1 MSNEGGTDGSTYRSE
16 FRNLFGGDSQID
28 DSTGGKNKDGS
39 DPISSIQPSSLLSQ
53 EPMQMFEEQ
62 SNEQNNSNITPNI
75 LLEQLAYVDNFM
87 PSLEQDF
94 ANLDSWI
101 LQDSGGETTAMALG
115 GGGNGQRVNEGGI
128 GFDERLAAELSAF
141 ADDSFIFPDED
152 KRLGQGVS
160 DAVGGI
166 SGNNNPGNHDDND
179 LQGNPREF
187 EGDNGAGTNDDSERQ
202 QGTGRRSAHFLTQ
215 RRNTFLTS
223 QYDHSKSRFSS
234 KSREK
239 REAEGQLQQ
248 RQQLSSSRNEDNAS
262 ASAAGNLTSN
272 SVAESPLQDHGG
284 FTNVDIVPG
293 GSGGGAAGGTNNDVR
308 SPRFPQ
314 HSPNV
319 PSPLSNVLASQVVQP
334 YSVSASPVTTTSRPS
349 DSVSV
354 VSESQIPAAATAS
367 TQNHPQIHVPDY
379 STIPTSTLVALLPR
393 VSVPPGAHR
402 TLVNGGF
409 SQEQIDAVAA
419 IIAHHEQE
427 KLKRHNKENV
437 SNESRSNSVNDQDAS
452 RSADFLLSILAR
464 DSRPQ
469 QEQRQQQQEE
479 QQGFVESLLQ
489 LDPRTYDQGEGLV
502 RSASQDES
510 LGRVK
515 REGSLTGIEFE
526 EGEDEDEAEQEEEE
540 EENETE
546 NANDATS
553 SKPLKRSRSTE
564 DVFSSSPN
572 VKRRNVPNGV
582 ISPPLTAA
590 TNSTPAQ
597 VQKTHQRRKIKE
609 KELENSVTELSEL
622 AISLQQKIH
631 TLEMENKLLKN
642 LVRSSGELEGIE
654 KAENIRR
661 QIMDKINGSNDE

>member
-16 FRNLFGGDSQID
+16 FRNLFGGDSHTD
-28 DSTGGKNKDGS
+28 DDIGGRNKDGS
-39 DPISSIQPSSLLSQ
+39 DPINSVQPSSLLSQ

-62 SNEQNNSNITPNI
+62 SNTQSNSNITPNI

-101 LQDSGGETTAMALG
+101 LQDSGGDSTAVGLG
-115 GGGNGQRVNEGGI
+115 GSSSEQRLNEGGI

-152 KRLGQGVS
+152 KRPGQGAS
-160 DAVGGI
+160 DAVSG
-166 SGNNNPGNHDDND
+166 SNGNNNPSNNDND
-179 LQGNPREF
+179 PYGNPREF
-187 EGDNGAGTNDDSERQ
+187 EDSDDTNANDNNERQ

-239 REAEGQLQQ
+239 REAESQQ
-248 RQQLSSSRNEDNAS
+248 QPPPSHNQDIANPTGSFP
-262 ASAAGNLTSN
+262 SN
-272 SVAESPLQDHGG
+272 SVTGSPLQDHGG
-284 FTNVDIVPG
+284 FTNVDIVSG
-293 GSGGGAAGGTNNDVR
+293 GNGGGAAGGANNDMR

-319 PSPLSNVLASQVVQP
+319 PSPLSNILASQVAQP
-334 YSVSASPVTTTSRPS
+334 YSVTASPVTTTSRPS

-354 VSESQIPAAATAS
+354 VSEPQVPAATAS
-367 TQNHPQIHVPDY
+367 TQNRPQIHVPDY

-402 TLVNGGF
+402 TLANSGF

-427 KLKRHNKENV
+427 KLKRHSGGSV
-437 SNESRSNSVNDQDAS
+437 SEESQSNSVNDQDAT
-452 RSADFLLSILAR
+452 RGAEFLLGILSR
-464 DSRPQ
+464 DPRS
-469 QEQRQQQQEE
+469 QQQQQQQQQQRE

-489 LDPRTYDQGEGLV
+489 LDPRTHDQGENLV
-502 RSASQDES
+502 RSASQDE
-510 LGRVK
+510 GRERIK
-515 REGSLTGIEFE
+515 RQNSMTGVELE
-526 EGEDEDEAEQEEEE
+526 EGEDDEEEAEIS
-540 EENETE
+540 NGT
-546 NANDATS
+546 AS
-553 SKPLKRSRSTE
+553 SRRLKRSKSTE
-564 DVFSSSPN
+564 ETLSPSSSSLSSN
-572 VKRRNVPNGV
+572 VKRRNVSNGV
-582 ISPPLTAA
+582 ISPPSTA
-590 TNSTPAQ
+590 TNSTSAQ

-654 KAENIRR
+654 KAENIRK
-661 QIMDKINGSNDE
+661 QIMDKINGSSEE